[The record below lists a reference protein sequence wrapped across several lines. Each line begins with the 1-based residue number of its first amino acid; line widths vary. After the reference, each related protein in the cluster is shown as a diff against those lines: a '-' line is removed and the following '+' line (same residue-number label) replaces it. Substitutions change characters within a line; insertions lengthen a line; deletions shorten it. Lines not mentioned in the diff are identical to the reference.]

1 MKKFIKYSI
10 PVIVALVFLATAC
23 KEDLIM
29 FNSSMNLVGFPVS
42 SKSIKEDLGAQTV
55 QMYLGAATGTP
66 ATTVTLT
73 VDTVGLG
80 AVAAKEGI
88 DFTIASKS
96 VSVEVGET
104 DVTITPANNTVFT
117 GDKKFYLVISS
128 NSSGYRISANKK
140 LLVTISDDEHPLKAW
155 IGTYNVAAASYGD
168 PGNWDES
175 WTVITTPV
183 EGDVTK
189 LSFTGIGATGSTAII
204 GTLDKN
210 GLTITFVKGQNIGD
224 VYEYGDVEIWYG
236 FSDGSL
242 DQNVDITGTLNI
254 NGTITIDNWG
264 ELVKDPTG
272 DWVWDVFNTTWT
284 KSK

>member
-29 FNSSMNLVGFPVS
+29 FNSSMNLVGFSTS
-42 SKSIKEDLGAQTV
+42 SAVVKEDLGGQKV
-55 QMYLGAATGTP
+55 QVYLGAATGTL

-96 VSVEVGET
+96 VSVEVGES
-104 DVTITPANNTVFT
+104 DITITPANNTIFT

-175 WTVITTPV
+175 WTVITAPV
-183 EGDVTK
+183 EGDVTQ
-189 LSFTGIGATGSTAII
+189 LSFTGVGAGGSGPIF
-204 GTLDKN
+204 GTLDKDA
-210 GLTITFVKGQNIGD
+210 LTITFAKGQNLGD
-224 VYEYGDVEIWYG
+224 VYAYGDVEVWWG
-236 FSDGSL
+236 FDDLTL

-254 NGTITIDNWG
+254 DGTITIDNWG